1 MRKLILLLLFIPII
15 TTAQI
20 RKLKVKLIDYSKEK
34 IPAYC
39 GYSTELGL
47 LKFKVI
53 EDSAEFKKDGF
64 LLTMFEC
71 PRERMES
78 LGIDSFISNQK
89 YLLTIGDK
97 VDNDKNLRKA
107 VEIFYKSENENLPIF
122 WFSDLKK
129 IK

>member
-1 MRKLILLLLFIPII
+1 
-15 TTAQI
+15 
-20 RKLKVKLIDYSKEK
+20 
-34 IPAYC
+34 
-39 GYSTELGL
+39 
-47 LKFKVI
+47 
-53 EDSAEFKKDGF
+53 
-64 LLTMFEC
+64 
-71 PRERMES
+71 MES